1 MKWDTDTHE
10 KLKSDNELYM
20 TKNNLE
26 VQLQGQEM
34 MF

>member
-1 MKWDTDTHE
+1 MRYWYE